1 MTVSAATSPSGA
13 AVGFRIDRL
22 LIAILAATAIAKLW
36 LVFAQN
42 INWDEFYYLS
52 QVHDWRRGTLD
63 QALQTLHVHL
73 FGWLTLLPGNEVSQI
88 IAARLVYFGLHLA
101 TTALLYAIARRVF
114 DRELALL
121 CTFFYFSF
129 SFVVDNATSFRTD
142 GLAVFL
148 VLAAVHLLLLPRR
161 SWPHLVAA
169 GTATA
174 LAGLVTIKSVFYLPV
189 FGLFLLAPALAGLS
203 PRRLLLEGLAYVGSA
218 ALAFGALYLLHGTML
233 DIPESGEAVGYA
245 RGAAAKV
252 ILLNHPFPQLPWLV
266 FSFRDNAFIW
276 LLLLPGLVSLVIGSY
291 RPENCSRHLLLLGF
305 ALPLLTFAVYRN
317 AFPYYYVF
325 AFPLPLLLCGLGLE
339 ALDHY
344 RKARSGGSGLPYKI
358 AAVAGTVVM
367 LTANVAEKGTDG
379 MQTQR
384 RVIEAVHQM
393 FPEPLPYIDRNSMIA
408 SFPKVGFFMS
418 SWGLEKYRDRGR
430 PIFRDRLLRE
440 APVFLIANTS
450 VLEIGAPDGQRKSY
464 GKMALFEEDWQVLRE
479 NYIPHW
485 GPIFVAG
492 KAFAQ
497 LSAEPRRFEVLI
509 PGTYTLEAAGPVA
522 VDGRTHQPGAVLTL
536 ERGSYEIANR
546 TAARF
551 DVRLRWGENLT
562 RPAAAPPT
570 GEIYAGF

>member
-1 MTVSAATSPSGA
+1 MTDAAATSPA
-13 AVGFRIDRL
+13 AATAGFRVDRL
-22 LIAILAATAIAKLW
+22 IVALLAATAIAKLW
-36 LVFAQN
+36 LVFTQN
-42 INWDEFYYLS
+42 VNWDEFYFLS
-52 QVHDWRRGTLD
+52 QVYDWRRGTLD
-63 QALQTLHVHL
+63 QALQTIHVHL
-73 FGWLTLLPGNEVSQI
+73 FAWLTLVPGNEVPQI

-101 TTALLYAIARRVF
+101 ATALLFIIARRVF

-121 CTFFYFSF
+121 CVFFYFSF

-142 GLAVFL
+142 GLAVLL
-148 VLAAVHLLLLPRR
+148 VLAAVHLLLMPKR
-161 SWPHLVAA
+161 SWRHLVAA
-169 GTATA
+169 GMTTA
-174 LAGLVTIKSVFYLPV
+174 LAGLVTIKAVFYLPV
-189 FGLFLLAPALAGLS
+189 FGLLLIAPVLAGLP
-203 PRRLLLEGLAYVGSA
+203 PRRLLLECLVYLCASALTFGS
-218 ALAFGALYLLHGTML
+218 LYLLHTAML
-233 DIPESGEAVGYA
+233 EIPESGAAVSYA

-276 LLLLPGLVSLVIGSY
+276 LLLLPGLIGVLIGSY
-291 RPENCSRHLLLLGF
+291 RAENWARQVLLLAF
-305 ALPLLTFAVYRN
+305 FLPFLSFAVYRN

-339 ALDHY
+339 KLDRY
-344 RKARSGGSGLPYKI
+344 RRTRGGGSGLPYKI
-358 AAVAGTVVM
+358 AAVAGTAVM

-379 MQTQR
+379 MQSQR

-393 FPEPLPYIDRNSMIA
+393 FPEPVPYIDRNSMIA

-418 SWGLEKYRDRGR
+418 SWGLEKYRDRRR

-440 APVFLIANTS
+440 APVFLIANTP
-450 VLEIGAPDGQRKSY
+450 VLKIDTPDEQRRSY

-562 RPAAAPPT
+562 RPAAALPT